1 MVNVYK
7 AENNGL
13 VKKSLTNSNI
23 KDLNPIETRT
33 WIDLNKPTLE
43 ILQSLSKLTNIPM
56 SLLNSALDEEESA
69 HIDNEDDN
77 VLIVLDVPHIDK
89 ETNNISTKP
98 FIIAYNSDYFL
109 TISKYNNTLIP
120 NLLNKVKN
128 LKPQKQLRFT
138 LLIIYNLAKEFI
150 STLKHIDNQ
159 TKDVE
164 KRLHTSMKNK
174 EIFELMDI
182 NKTFVYISNAI
193 SANKVVLNKL
203 LKSSL
208 YKKYDEDIDLI
219 EDTEVE
225 LNQAA
230 EMCNLYRDILAGTM
244 DAFASIISN
253 NLNIVMKTLTI
264 ITIVISIPTLI
275 ASIFGMNVDLPFVD
289 ENKYGF
295 YIIIAISAVLVI
307 LGAILLIYFTR
318 NKKPKK

>member
-1 MVNVYK
+1 
-7 AENNGL
+7 
-13 VKKSLTNSNI
+13 
-23 KDLNPIETRT
+23 
-33 WIDLNKPTLE
+33 
-43 ILQSLSKLTNIPM
+43 
-56 SLLNSALDEEESA
+56 
-69 HIDNEDDN
+69 
-77 VLIVLDVPHIDK
+77 
-89 ETNNISTKP
+89 
-98 FIIAYNSDYFL
+98 
-109 TISKYNNTLIP
+109 
-120 NLLNKVKN
+120 
-128 LKPQKQLRFT
+128 
-138 LLIIYNLAKEFI
+138 
-150 STLKHIDNQ
+150 
-159 TKDVE
+159 
-164 KRLHTSMKNK
+164 MKNK

-295 YIIIAISAVLVI
+295 YIIIAIL
-307 LGAILLIYFTR
+307 
-318 NKKPKK
+318 

>member
-7 AENNGL
+7 TENNEL

-77 VLIVLDVPHIDK
+77 VLIVLDVPCIDK

-150 STLKHIDNQ
+150 STLKHIDSQ

-295 YIIIAISAVLVI
+295 YIIIAISAVLAI

>member
-7 AENNGL
+7 AENNEL

-69 HIDNEDDN
+69 HIDNDDDN
-77 VLIVLDVPHIDK
+77 VLIVLDVPYIDK
-89 ETNNISTKP
+89 NTSNISTKP

-150 STLKHIDNQ
+150 STLKHIDSQ

-174 EIFELMDI
+174 EIFELMYI

-295 YIIIAISAVLVI
+295 YIIIAISAVLAI